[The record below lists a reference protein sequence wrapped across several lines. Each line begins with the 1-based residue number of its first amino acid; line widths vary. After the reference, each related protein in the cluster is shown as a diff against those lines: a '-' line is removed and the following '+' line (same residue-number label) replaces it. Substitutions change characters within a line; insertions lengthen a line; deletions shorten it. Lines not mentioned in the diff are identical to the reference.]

1 MGRGQCTVGG
11 EKSFL
16 THPSPAPVM
25 DCSPFADELYACPP
39 LSLCISSSIGQECPF
54 PISLS
59 NTSSFATTWL
69 RSFSESSHVCSHSEL
84 FVSASVHR
92 VPIPKGRNKL
102 PHAIVLSKSYTE
114 GPGQGMRG
122 SCREVPTL
130 LSEQCCVSAEG
141 ALFPLP

>member
-1 MGRGQCTVGG
+1 MYAPIVN
-11 EKSFL
+11 FL
-16 THPSPAPVM
+16 
-25 DCSPFADELYACPP
+25 FPP
-39 LSLCISSSIGQECPF
+39 QSTGCQF
-54 PISLS
+54 
-59 NTSSFATTWL
+59 
-69 RSFSESSHVCSHSEL
+69 
-84 FVSASVHR
+84 
-92 VPIPKGRNKL
+92 PKGRNKL